1 MARGNQQGTGQ
12 KGHWDNTYTG
22 NPTFFG
28 AGPSEFAYTALG
40 LFKGAGVGS
49 VLELGCGQG
58 RDSLLFAR
66 EGFHVTALDYAEAG
80 LLKLQ
85 GSAREIGVS
94 DRIDTRPFD
103 VRKSLPFPDGSF
115 DACYSHMLLCMEL
128 STEELRGIL
137 GEIRRILKPD
147 GLALY
152 SVRNTVD
159 KHFGTGVHK
168 SEDMYDIDGFVVHF
182 FSEEKIRSLV
192 TGYELIDLRR
202 MQEGSLPRELFG
214 VVLRKREK
222 AANTSHMQKEEEMDV
237 ADHMGKFQDFFHAVF
252 NIGVLDKKTKHL
264 VALGASL
271 AAACDS

>member
-1 MARGNQQGTGQ
+1 MPSAGQ
-12 KGHWDNTYTG
+12 EGHWDKTYKG

-28 AGPSEFAYTALG
+28 EDPSEFAQTVIN
-40 LFKGAGVGS
+40 LFKGEGVRS

-58 RDSLLFAR
+58 RDTLLFAK
-66 EGFHVTALDYAEAG
+66 EGFHVTALDYSATG

-94 DRIDTRPFD
+94 DRIDTRSFD
-103 VRKSLPFPDGSF
+103 VRKPLPFPDGSF
-115 DACYSHMLLCMEL
+115 DLCYSHMLLCMEL
-128 STEELRGIL
+128 STVELRFLL
-137 GEIRRILKPD
+137 GEVRRVLKTG

-152 SVRNTVD
+152 SVRNTFD
-159 KHFGTGVHK
+159 KHHGAGTRK
-168 SEDMYDIDGFVVHF
+168 SEEMYDIGGFVVHF
-182 FSEEKIRSLV
+182 FSEEKIRSLA
-192 TGYELIDLRR
+192 TGYELLDLRR

-214 VVLRKREK
+214 VVLRKQE
-222 AANTSHMQKEEEMDV
+222 AAADATHIQEEEEGDV

-252 NIGVLDKKTKHL
+252 NTGVLDRKTKHL